1 MTDDGKWYP
10 PGGKHH
16 PFLFWMALVPA
27 FLMALPVAWVVTSG
41 NPWFMLLLLPLG
53 VMVLISAQVAYWLDP
68 APWRCSCPRH
78 SR

>member
-27 FLMALPVAWVVTSG
+27 FLMAPGPVDGDVDA
-41 NPWFMLLLLPLG
+41 
-53 VMVLISAQVAYWLDP
+53 VAV
-68 APWRCSCPRH
+68 AAA
-78 SR
+78 